1 MSIVQQINLMVE
13 QLPEIEQRLILELI
27 RRINPDDNLTADDIA
42 DIEEARAEYE
52 RGETVTEAAIKWK

>member
-27 RRINPDDNLTADDIA
+27 RRINPDDTFYKGCKPIQ
-42 DIEEARAEYE
+42 RK
-52 RGETVTEAAIKWK
+52 IKGLKT